1 MRNLLLLFLS
11 NLVIVLPIFSD
22 AYINLSQEKNQLT
35 YQSDSSSNEYG
46 WVQDIVGI
54 EEDAFNYVEGSDPD
68 LELYVKNAFF
78 TDVAL
83 SPDGKHLA
91 FQSKS
96 DDFTEGLL
104 VANTEVYFSS
114 GIEKATV
121 AKAAMENKPD
131 SDLGVRALYL
141 CDFNWVS
148 NKLILVEVCG
158 KRYDFIQG
166 EIFQNF
172 GIFKLFNIET
182 KEFRNFLYPLEDIKS
197 F

>member
-11 NLVIVLPIFSD
+11 NLVIVLQIFSD
-22 AYINLSQEKNQLT
+22 PYINLSHEENQLT

-172 GIFKLFNIET
+172 GIF
-182 KEFRNFLYPLEDIKS
+182 Y
-197 F
+197 

>member
-1 MRNLLLLFLS
+1 M
-11 NLVIVLPIFSD
+11 
-22 AYINLSQEKNQLT
+22 
-35 YQSDSSSNEYG
+35 
-46 WVQDIVGI
+46 
-54 EEDAFNYVEGSDPD
+54 
-68 LELYVKNAFF
+68 YVKNAFF

-114 GIEKATV
+114 GNEKATV
-121 AKAAMENKPD
+121 AKEAMENKPD

-182 KEFRNFLYPLEDIKS
+182 KEFRNFLYPLEPAPSKGLSLIHI
-197 F
+197 